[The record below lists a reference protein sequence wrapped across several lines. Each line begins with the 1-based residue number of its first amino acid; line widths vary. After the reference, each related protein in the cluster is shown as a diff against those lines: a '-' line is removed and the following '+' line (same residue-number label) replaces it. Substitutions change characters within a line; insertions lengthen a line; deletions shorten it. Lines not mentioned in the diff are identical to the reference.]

1 MNKQGSKGK
10 KIEYDQIKMAQYL
23 LPNNQL
29 EVKEQRKCFEI
40 RNKMTNIP
48 NIFSRKNDLKC
59 LCGQPE
65 NMEHVYNC
73 KFLNSEE
80 VNTKYE
86 KIYECG

>member
-65 NMEHVYNC
+65 NMEHIFNG